1 MDHPRDA
8 QLLLYDALEALD
20 PDPLVRSWIYGDAEL
35 WPLVKFHLAT
45 ILDLYVIT
53 KSTGRSVV
61 HQAPVRAR
69 LQFFGRNLVSDA
81 DSRTAQHEAEE
92 GCDAAIFC
100 YNSHRFFRHDGRWFH
115 GFYDALRYFHERA
128 GQRLTGLEADN
139 LPVRRA
145 PPLSPTVNCTRDVIA
160 ARAVSR
166 LRPVPRELRE
176 VMRAVV
182 QGLSMR
188 LPQLGASGIVL
199 SADEMARSMMFVG
212 GLARRFARRLESL
225 TPRRAYVVNYYSR
238 SALAF
243 CLACRRL
250 GIPVA
255 DVSHGLSGRH
265 HYAYGSWHWAPADGY
280 RLLPS
285 VFLTRTADDAD
296 AVQPIAHA
304 HPAID
309 VGDPAA
315 HAWRADAYGLR
326 THAPSPPLPVAERA
340 GRARVRPLLALQH
353 ASGLSEYDKALMRSA
368 PGDYFFWARLHP
380 LWRAQGL
387 GDTTGIPPERFD
399 SSFATAA
406 PLFALFEHVSAVVT
420 ECSSVAAD
428 AIMFGIPAIVTSELG
443 RRSYEHDIA
452 RGMVRY
458 CPTPADALDALEEF
472 GRSGAA
478 RRDREVHLAEQRLR
492 LEQVVQAPARFALQG
507 AS

>member
-8 QLLLYDALEALD
+8 QLLLYDALETLD
-20 PDPLVRSWIYGDAEL
+20 PDPLVRSWIYNDVEL

-53 KSTGRSVV
+53 KSTGQSVV
-61 HQAPVRAR
+61 HQASMPAK
-69 LQFFGRNLVSDA
+69 LQFFRRSLVRDVE
-81 DSRTAQHEAEE
+81 SRAALQEAEQ

-115 GFYDALRYFHERA
+115 GFYDALRYFHERV
-128 GQRLTGLEADN
+128 GQRLTALEADN

-166 LRPVPRELRE
+166 LSPVPRELRDL
-176 VMRAVV
+176 MRGIVHSLNV
-182 QGLSMR
+182 R
-188 LPQLGASGIVL
+188 LPKL
-199 SADEMARSMMFVG
+199 SAYDIELPAADMARSMIFVES
-212 GLARRFARRLESL
+212 LARRFARRLTSL
-225 TPRRAYVVNYYSR
+225 KPHRAYVVNYYSR

-285 VFLTRTADDAD
+285 VFLTRTSDDAE

-304 HPAID
+304 HPAIE

-326 THAPSPPLPVAERA
+326 TRAPAPPPVVADIA
-340 GRARVRPLLALQH
+340 ARARIRPLLALQH

-368 PGDYFFWARLHP
+368 PDDYFFWARLHP

-387 GDTTGIPPERFD
+387 GDTTGIRPERFE
-399 SSFATAA
+399 SSYATSA
-406 PLFALFEHVSAVVT
+406 PLFALFEHASAVVT

-458 CPTPADALDALEEF
+458 CPTPAAALDALEEL
-472 GRSGAA
+472 GRGGAA
-478 RRDREVHLAEQRLR
+478 RRNHEVHLAEQRLR